1 MPIHTSEIKNVLDN
15 SGTRIDNSSQTEY
28 SNDNEWIK
36 VAVSQTPDTGGMANT
51 AGARTIMLL
60 SLSGSGG
67 ANYTNDWSFLVTI
80 NFAGDTS
87 SPYYDVS
94 HTYVTCVP
102 LNADRLKTSGG
113 TAFNPTTD
121 LVLTISDSQNHDYE
135 LWIKSTKGRQNCF
148 ASILGAG
155 PSDGEENSVFS
166 LASMKLVTGQTWAVS
181 RTTKDN
187 DVFGMW
193 ASTATRFVNI
203 REELSSTPANPGDGN
218 GGIIY
223 VKNDGKLYFRSNEVA
238 ETNLGTITSADVTQV
253 TSAESPFLIANSKV
267 SIGSTPAATD
277 ALFNIIDTGVNALT
291 DVGVMDNYHM
301 QIEGSSTN
309 GSGAGIA
316 MGSSGQV
323 GSAIIYKDVGSWA
336 QGELQFY
343 TKESTL
349 QNIDPV
355 KRLVISNDGV
365 VEVQPPGV
373 GHTASSG
380 AQAFC
385 VGSRVGSNISMDVN
399 DIQSWSNTTPQAM
412 WIQYWGGNLHL
423 GNISATGGSNIPA
436 LSLNTGEGVL
446 RIKQTSDAS
455 SGGIRIVEHDSNI
468 YWSQYINS
476 TGNLRFAY
484 NGGSNGGYLQN
495 SINVTNITFTGQHWS
510 SPATGTASDFSD
522 KTGLIVVSTGDYNN
536 ISDSDKKP
544 SINESLPSVVLSNK
558 RNQKSVFGVV
568 SDYEKTEDSDRLFSQ
583 GAWSTFMKKEEG
595 DERLVINS
603 LGEGAIW
610 VCDING
616 DLENGDFI
624 TSCEIPGLG
633 MRQDDDLLHNYT
645 VAKIT
650 QNCLFDL
657 ESDAYVVEEFTHNGQ
672 TYLKAFVGCTYHCG

>member
-28 SNDNEWIK
+28 SNTNEWIK
-36 VAVSQTPDTGGMANT
+36 VAVSQTPDTGGLASN

-67 ANYTNDWSFLVTI
+67 SGYTNDWSFLVTI
-80 NFAGDTS
+80 NFGRDNS

-94 HTYVTCVP
+94 HTSG
-102 LNADRLKTSGG
+102 ATS
-113 TAFNPTTD
+113 FNPATD
-121 LVLTISDSQNHDYE
+121 LVLTISDSQEHEYE
-135 LWIKSTKGRQNCF
+135 LWIKSASQRMNCF

-166 LASMKLVTGQTWAVS
+166 LASMKLVTGQTWGARVG
-181 RTTKDN
+181 KDN

-238 ETNLGTITSADVTQV
+238 ETNLGTITSTDVTQV
-253 TSAESPFLIANSKV
+253 TSATSPFLIANSKV
-267 SIGSTPAATD
+267 GIGTSPDATD
-277 ALFNIIDTGVNALT
+277 ALFNVIDTSLNALT
-291 DVGVMDNYHM
+291 DVGVMANYHM
-301 QIEGSSTN
+301 HIECSSTS
-309 GSGAGIA
+309 GHGAGIA

-323 GSAIIYKDVGSWA
+323 GSAIIYKDTGSWG

-343 TKESTL
+343 TKESSL

-355 KRLVISNDGV
+355 KRLVIANDGV
-365 VEVQPPGV
+365 VEVTCDGLDH
-373 GHTASSG
+373 GASTG
-380 AQAFC
+380 AKAFC
-385 VGSRVGSNISMDVN
+385 VGARAGTNIAIDDN
-399 DIQSWSNTTPQAM
+399 DIQGYNNTTPSQM
-412 WIQYWGGNLHL
+412 WIQFYGGALNL
-423 GNISATGGSNIPA
+423 GNNMTGGGTAVTA
-436 LSLNTGEGVL
+436 LSLNSNQGVV
-446 RIKQTSDAS
+446 RIKQQSDTSF
-455 SGGIRIVEHDSNI
+455 GGIRIVEHNTDV
-468 YWSQYINS
+468 YWSQFIDS
-476 TGNLRFAY
+476 SGHLKFAY
-484 NGGSNGGYLQN
+484 NGGSNGGYLAN
-495 SINVTNITFTGQHWS
+495 NLNVSNITFTGQHWS
-510 SPATGTASDFSD
+510 SPATGTASDFID

-544 SINESLPSVVLSNK
+544 SINESLPSVVLSSK

-568 SDYEKTEDSDRLFSQ
+568 SDYEKPEDSDRLF
-583 GAWSTFMKKEEG
+583 
-595 DERLVINS
+595 
-603 LGEGAIW
+603 
-610 VCDING
+610 
-616 DLENGDFI
+616 
-624 TSCEIPGLG
+624 
-633 MRQDDDLLHNYT
+633 YT

>member
-28 SNDNEWIK
+28 SNTNEWIK
-36 VAVSQTPDTGGMANT
+36 VAVSQTPDTGGLASN

-67 ANYTNDWSFLVTI
+67 SGYTNDWSFLVTI
-80 NFAGDTS
+80 NFGRDNS

-94 HTYVTCVP
+94 HTYVTCMP
-102 LNADRLKTSGG
+102 LNADRLKVASGATS
-113 TAFNPTTD
+113 FNPATD
-121 LVLTISDSQNHDYE
+121 LVLTISDSQEHEYE
-135 LWIKSTKGRQNCF
+135 LWIKSASQRMNCF

-166 LASMKLVTGQTWAVS
+166 LASMKLVTGQTWGARVG
-181 RTTKDN
+181 KDN

-238 ETNLGTITSADVTQV
+238 ETNLGTITSTDVTQV
-253 TSAESPFLIANSKV
+253 TSATSPFLIANSKV
-267 SIGSTPAATD
+267 GIGTSPDATD
-277 ALFNIIDTGVNALT
+277 ALFNVIDTSLNALT
-291 DVGVMDNYHM
+291 DVGVMANYHM
-301 QIEGSSTN
+301 HIECSSPS
-309 GSGAGIA
+309 GHGAGIA

-323 GSAIIYKDVGSWA
+323 GSAIIYKDTGSWG

-343 TKESTL
+343 TKESSL

-355 KRLVISNDGV
+355 KRLVIANDGV
-365 VEVQPPGV
+365 VEVTCDGLDH
-373 GHTASSG
+373 GASTG
-380 AQAFC
+380 AKAFC
-385 VGSRVGSNISMDVN
+385 VGARAGTNIAIDDN
-399 DIQSWSNTTPQAM
+399 DIQGYNNTTPSQM
-412 WIQYWGGNLHL
+412 WIQFYGGALNL
-423 GNISATGGSNIPA
+423 GNNMTGGGTAVTA
-436 LSLNTGEGVL
+436 LSLNSNQGVV
-446 RIKQTSDAS
+446 RIKQQSDTSF
-455 SGGIRIVEHDSNI
+455 GGIRIVEHNTDV
-468 YWSQYINS
+468 YWSQFIDS
-476 TGNLRFAY
+476 SGHLKFAY
-484 NGGSNGGYLQN
+484 NGGSNGGYLAN
-495 SINVTNITFTGQHWS
+495 NLNVSNITFTGQHWS
-510 SPATGTASDFSD
+510 SPATGTASDFID

-544 SINESLPSVVLSNK
+544 SINESLPSVVLSSK

-568 SDYEKTEDSDRLFSQ
+568 SDYEKPEDSDRLFSQ
-583 GAWSTFMKKEEG
+583 GAWSTYMKKEEG